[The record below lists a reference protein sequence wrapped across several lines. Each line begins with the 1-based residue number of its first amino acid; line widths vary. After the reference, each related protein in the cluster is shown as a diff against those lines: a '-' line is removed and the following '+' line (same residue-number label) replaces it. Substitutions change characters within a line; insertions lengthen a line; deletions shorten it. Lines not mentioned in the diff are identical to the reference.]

1 MCQFGRHIFLFGG
14 IDFENEAIYNDLYM
28 LDTVSWDWK
37 YVGEAGEEIPAR
49 NSHILCL
56 LHVDSIPFLVLFGG
70 ASPELGP
77 LGDTY
82 YANLPQDGLQ
92 GLCLSLS
99 LDLSLSLSLSLDLS
113 LSLSLSLDLSLS
125 LCLSLDL
132 SLSLCLS
139 LDLSLSLSL
148 SLDLSLSLC

>member
-92 GLCLSLS
+92 GLCLSLC
-99 LDLSLSLSLSLDLS
+99 LLT
-113 LSLSLSLDLSLS
+113 S
-125 LCLSLDL
+125 LCLSVR
-132 SLSLCLS
+132 
-139 LDLSLSLSL
+139 
-148 SLDLSLSLC
+148 

>member
-1 MCQFGRHIFLFGG
+1 MATQGDVPPARSGQSMCQFGRHIFLFGG

-92 GLCLSLS
+92 GLCLSLC
-99 LDLSLSLSLSLDLS
+99 LLT
-113 LSLSLSLDLSLS
+113 S
-125 LCLSLDL
+125 LCLSVR
-132 SLSLCLS
+132 
-139 LDLSLSLSL
+139 
-148 SLDLSLSLC
+148 